1 MGLGGIRLES
11 LQQEVIEYL
20 TKWNNVYTKTMYRA
34 LKVKD
39 RGVTLNVFRGMLRYL
54 EKQGTIKQEGNILP
68 YWNIIK
74 EK

>member
-1 MGLGGIRLES
+1 MKLYEQTVQE

-20 TKWNNVYTKTMYRA
+20 TKWNNVYTKTMYRT

-54 EKQGTIKQEGNILP
+54 EKQGKIKQEGNILP
-68 YWNIIK
+68 YWNIVK

>member
-39 RGVTLNVFRGMLRYL
+39 RGVTLNAFRGMLRYL
-54 EKQGTIKQEGNILP
+54 EKQEKIKQEGNILP

>member
-68 YWNIIK
+68 YWNIVK

>member
-1 MGLGGIRLES
+1 MES

-20 TKWNNVYTKTMYRA
+20 TKWNNVYTKTMYQA

>member
-1 MGLGGIRLES
+1 MES

-39 RGVTLNVFRGMLRYL
+39 RGVTLNTFRGMLRYL
-54 EKQGTIKQEGNILP
+54 EKQEKIKQEGNILP
-68 YWNIIK
+68 YWNIVK

>member
-54 EKQGTIKQEGNILP
+54 EKQEKIKQEGNILP
-68 YWNIIK
+68 YWNIVK

>member
-1 MGLGGIRLES
+1 MES

-39 RGVTLNVFRGMLRYL
+39 RGVTLNVFRGMLTYL
-54 EKQGTIKQEGNILP
+54 EKARKD
-68 YWNIIK
+68 
-74 EK
+74 

>member
-1 MGLGGIRLES
+1 MKSYEQTVQE

-20 TKWNNVYTKTMYRA
+20 TKWNNVYTKTMYRT

-54 EKQGTIKQEGNILP
+54 EKQEKIKQEGNTLP
-68 YWNIIK
+68 YWNIVK
-74 EK
+74 ER